1 MPVLPSGHVVG
12 ITNERAR
19 YHATRQNMRVTRET
33 PLHELYRLVD
43 IVFAD
48 EKRDSNDLSQGYR
61 FTGYTVS
68 DYQWLSK
75 WREEDRISFL
85 DWINQSRQLQVIEGA
100 RRKIIYDT
108 LPHQV
113 QAATYPESLHSV
125 LRRRIAAMEMSSAGA
140 EQWRS
145 TILNMKHCGVRED
158 EIRWSGIL
166 EFLDQAKSEREGTIT
181 REEVLSRIDFSEI
194 RIELTNELVRD
205 EECHLPFRERAYILT
220 ARQLK
225 DAGIS
230 LANGEVPVVRYQDS
244 LLGYRILSVWRR
256 GSFGSAR
263 RWILL
268 DPDGSS
274 RITPGQERLDFD
286 NCRGAMDAANDHA
299 MNNHGLNS
307 PLRHNDKYEYMSLHG
322 GMDYR
327 EWIVTLP
334 DYQHS
339 HFTPHFTER
348 NVLLHF
354 RTKTRYDQQGNR
366 LLFVEE
372 IQSDWHQSARK
383 GRGSRTQGRVPQA
396 PFHKEWSLLA
406 VKLLLMHAV
415 KEGYD
420 RMAWSPGQTQ
430 QMRYQCD
437 VPALRRFY
445 DREISQHLEQLSK
458 AWDGKVES
466 TLIDT
471 KEPWL
476 SARRSGDN
484 WSVCDR
490 NGRFTT
496 RKALSKEQAVALCER
511 HTKNIELE
519 VPLFKIPEAMSSRI
533 RQDALPLFG
542 TMIIDKV
549 KRPLCGVDGF
559 KGCDEKTKSLC
570 MGRG

>member
-1 MPVLPSGHVVG
+1 MLVLPSGHVVG
-12 ITNERAR
+12 ITSERAR
-19 YHATRQNMRVTRET
+19 HHATRQNMHVTRET
-33 PLHELYRLVD
+33 TLHELYRLVD
-43 IVFAD
+43 IVYAD

-68 DYQWLSK
+68 DYQWISK
-75 WREEDRISFL
+75 WREEDRTCFL
-85 DWINQSRQLQVIEGA
+85 HWINQGSQQQVIEGA
-100 RRKIIYDT
+100 RRKLIYDT

-113 QAATYPESLHSV
+113 QAANYPERLYSV
-125 LRRRIAAMEMSSAGA
+125 LRRRIGAMEMKSASA
-140 EQWRS
+140 AQWRS

-158 EIRWSGIL
+158 EINWSGIL
-166 EFLDQAKSEREGTIT
+166 AVLDHAETQREGHIT
-181 REEVLSRIDFSEI
+181 REELLSRVDFSEI

-205 EECHLPFRERAYILT
+205 EKCHLPFRERAYILP

-230 LANGEVPVVRYQDS
+230 LTNGEVPVVRYQDS

-263 RWILL
+263 RWLVL
-268 DPDGSS
+268 DPGGSVLADHDH
-274 RITPGQERLDFD
+274 GQQHFD
-286 NCRGAMDAANDHA
+286 NCRHAMEVANDHA
-299 MNNHGLNS
+299 VRNHGLSS
-307 PLRHNDKYEYMSLHG
+307 PLRPNDKYEYMSLHG

-354 RTKTRYDQQGNR
+354 RTKTRCDQQGNR

-437 VPALRRFY
+437 LPALRRFY
-445 DREISQHLEQLSK
+445 DREIPQHLEQLSK

-476 SARRSGDN
+476 SARRSGGN

-490 NGRFTT
+490 SGSFIT

-511 HTKNIELE
+511 HTKSIELE
-519 VPLFKIPEAMSSRI
+519 VPLFRIPEAMSQRI

-559 KGCDEKTKSLC
+559 KECDEKTKSLC